1 MPKMLNSLVQG
12 LKNYGSVAK
21 YQLTNN
27 TVGQA
32 CELADM
38 RGTSRVKAVGTAMAA
53 GAATFVAP
61 PVMIGIQAV
70 RDYRQKQQAEMKR
83 FNLQAL
89 ADTLRSH
96 GISRA
101 GADEMASM
109 IIMNH
114 SSGHRISTP
123 DFKMWMVVSSII
135 EPDLAQY
142 TPRITERLETNKP
155 KIDLA

>member
-1 MPKMLNSLVQG
+1 MSKVLSSLVQG

-27 TVGQA
+27 TVSQA
-32 CELADM
+32 YELADR
-38 RGTSRVKAVGTAMAA
+38 RGTSRAKAVGTAMGA
-53 GAATFVAP
+53 GAATFVLP
-61 PVMIGIQAV
+61 PVMIGVQAV
-70 RDYRQKQQAEMKR
+70 RDYQQKQQAEMKR
-83 FNLQAL
+83 HNLQSL

-114 SSGHRISTP
+114 SSGHRISTA
-123 DFKMWMVVSSII
+123 DFKMWMVVASII
-135 EPDLAQY
+135 EPNLAQY
-142 TPRITERLETNKP
+142 TPRITERLESNKP
-155 KIDLA
+155 RIDLA